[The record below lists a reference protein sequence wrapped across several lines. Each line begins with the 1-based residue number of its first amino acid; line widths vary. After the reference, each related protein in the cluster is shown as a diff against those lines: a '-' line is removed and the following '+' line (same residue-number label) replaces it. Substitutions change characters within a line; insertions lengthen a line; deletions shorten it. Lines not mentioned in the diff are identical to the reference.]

1 MALVDGVKSIVEYSS
16 NPKPP
21 SVSQMPMGRM
31 CVDHY
36 RQLNR
41 YCVFSH
47 DEMVCKMA
55 SKADTTMDVAL
66 ASAVQRDMTVMLQEE
81 DKLRD
86 KVSKMVRG
94 LLCWHTFI

>member
-1 MALVDGVKSIVEYSS
+1 
-16 NPKPP
+16 
-21 SVSQMPMGRM
+21 MPMGRM

-36 RQLNR
+36 RQLDR

-55 SKADTTMDVAL
+55 SKADTMDVAL
-66 ASAVQRDMTVMLQEE
+66 ASAVQKDMAVMLQEE

-94 LLCWHTFI
+94 LSCWHTFI